1 MALLQLI
8 GFILAVQTRK
18 VKIKALNDSKYVA
31 AIIYVT
37 SIVLVVLVL
46 VTFALSRFLTI
57 AEVFFSGML
66 MLGTTAFLSLIF
78 IPKVRGLVILLSMCS
93 R

>member
-78 IPKVRGLVILLSMCS
+78 IPKVRGLVNKIICVQ
-93 R
+93 